1 MATRRHSGTTTI
13 RTNATCGMNGS
24 PAHPQLEAVP
34 PIRYPIHANTLS
46 FGRYGPDSVWI
57 GRVVDSGPDD
67 GRMSADD
74 EVVQTIPPAST
85 GHHRSNFP
93 PIDDYA
99 FLSDCETSCLIARNG
114 SVEWMCVPR
123 PDSPSVFGAILDRSA
138 GHFRIGPLRPERAG
152 RSALSAGWTHSRNDL
167 ADRDRLA
174 RRTRRPGSRPL
185 AQRRQAI
192 EHAQAHT
199 DRLGCRTHPSPYGQ
213 MRQRHRRTRD
223 EL

>member
-24 PAHPQLEAVP
+24 PAIHSSKLSHQSAIRSTPTPYRSDDTVP
-34 PIRYPIHANTLS
+34 TACGLDVCR
-46 FGRYGPDSVWI
+46 FW
-57 GRVVDSGPDD
+57 PDD

-138 GHFRIGPLRPERAG
+138 GHFRIAPTARTCRPLGAICRVD
-152 RSALSAGWTHSRNDL
+152 SFS
-167 ADRDRLA
+167 
-174 RRTRRPGSRPL
+174 RRPGRPRPAGSSYATPGSRSL